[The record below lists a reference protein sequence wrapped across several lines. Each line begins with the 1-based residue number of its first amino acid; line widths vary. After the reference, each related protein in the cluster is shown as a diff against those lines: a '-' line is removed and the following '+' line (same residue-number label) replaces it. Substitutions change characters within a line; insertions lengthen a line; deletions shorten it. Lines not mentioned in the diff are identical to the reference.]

1 MNPRLD
7 PLHTTL
13 NLNARLFLSALG
25 GVTDD
30 VATTRPNSNTNHM
43 AFIACHLLDA
53 RHYLA
58 EYTGLATDKPFKD
71 ILEGAKGI
79 EDIATFPAL
88 ANILS
93 EWKAISER
101 LSEHLPKLEEWTLTA
116 DSPQSFPVE
125 DKTVLGGITFLLEH
139 ESHHIGQLAYL
150 RRYFAMPPLDWF

>member
-1 MNPRLD
+1 MNPRVD

-25 GVTDD
+25 GVADD

-79 EDIATFPAL
+79 EDIAEFPAL

-93 EWKAISER
+93 EWKAISEK
-101 LSEHLPKLEEWTLTA
+101 LSEHLPKLEERTLTA